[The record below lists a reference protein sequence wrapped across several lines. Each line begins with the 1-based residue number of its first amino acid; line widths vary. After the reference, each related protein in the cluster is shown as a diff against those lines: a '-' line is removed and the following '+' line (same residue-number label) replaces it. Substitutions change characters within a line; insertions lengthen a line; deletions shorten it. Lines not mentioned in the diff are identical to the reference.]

1 MKDFNDCSQSCIKE
15 GLDKDLSDRISRSS
29 DIILQ

>member
-1 MKDFNDCSQSCIKE
+1 MKGFNDCSQSFIKK
-15 GLDKDLSDRISRSS
+15 GLDKDLSDRIARSS